1 MEVIL
6 QEITVKDVAYVGKI
20 TDGAEEIYDIFFCYT
35 LKSKYDGYTSNDH
48 ALRKLMNDIVNL
60 EDFVTRAAAGQNI
73 KKYSE
78 RSVIERENWEEDIKT
93 LILFLKRMYTKMMQ
107 NKGSEIHIG
116 D

>member
-6 QEITVKDVAYVGKI
+6 QEITV
-20 TDGAEEIYDIFFCYT
+20 
-35 LKSKYDGYTSNDH
+35 
-48 ALRKLMNDIVNL
+48 
-60 EDFVTRAAAGQNI
+60 
-73 KKYSE
+73 

-107 NKGSEIHIG
+107 NKGSEIYIG